1 MSPGFDKTFLEQLKS
16 KTDIVQIISSYIP
29 LQRKGK
35 SHWACCPFHHE
46 KTPSFCIDGEGQFYH
61 CFGCGAG
68 GDVIKFVQEYE
79 SLDFAGAVRLLAE
92 KAKMELPESSY
103 DAERVA
109 KERKEKERL
118 LAMMKQTAL
127 YYVSALRGESGEA
140 HRAYLEGRGV
150 DEKTV
155 KRFGLGASPD
165 FDTLPKFLAQKGF
178 TREEMLKVG
187 VVGEKN
193 GRLYDALGG
202 RLIFPVISQMGEVVA
217 FGGRL
222 MEKKPSFAK
231 YKNTQETE
239 LFQKRKTLYNLN
251 LVKKYKNEH
260 GLPYVIMVEGYMDTI
275 SLTAEGFANVVASMG
290 TSLTS
295 DQARLI
301 KRYTDTVVISY
312 DGDSAG
318 QNASMRGLEILEG
331 EGLKVKVAVLPD
343 GLDPDEVIRQRG
355 KEAYQKC
362 LNDALPLID
371 YKLYA
376 LKQKHNL
383 KTTDGKREYIAEALK
398 IVQTC
403 EDNFLKEELLK
414 RLRSETGITYESLQ
428 RDAAAVGE
436 EQPQKQP
443 DIPEPAHESAGDAA
457 LAAAR
462 FVLHA
467 LLSGKS
473 YAKEVDPTRVI
484 FPKSVHGV
492 IADYVVEKREEG
504 ETPNPSMLYEYVEES
519 EHDEVG
525 KILAESLREID
536 PTTEQRYFKDCLITL
551 KRIQLQAE
559 IEALTAAFKA
569 ETDTEQRK
577 DLAILLQKKTL
588 QLKKLS

>member
-231 YKNTQETE
+231 YKNTQERSC
-239 LFQKRKTLYNLN
+239 FKSAKRFITSTSSKNIKT
-251 LVKKYKNEH
+251 
-260 GLPYVIMVEGYMDTI
+260 
-275 SLTAEGFANVVASMG
+275 STASR
-290 TSLTS
+290 TSLW
-295 DQARLI
+295 
-301 KRYTDTVVISY
+301 
-312 DGDSAG
+312 
-318 QNASMRGLEILEG
+318 
-331 EGLKVKVAVLPD
+331 
-343 GLDPDEVIRQRG
+343 
-355 KEAYQKC
+355 
-362 LNDALPLID
+362 
-371 YKLYA
+371 
-376 LKQKHNL
+376 
-383 KTTDGKREYIAEALK
+383 
-398 IVQTC
+398 
-403 EDNFLKEELLK
+403 
-414 RLRSETGITYESLQ
+414 
-428 RDAAAVGE
+428 
-436 EQPQKQP
+436 
-443 DIPEPAHESAGDAA
+443 
-457 LAAAR
+457 
-462 FVLHA
+462 
-467 LLSGKS
+467 
-473 YAKEVDPTRVI
+473 
-484 FPKSVHGV
+484 
-492 IADYVVEKREEG
+492 
-504 ETPNPSMLYEYVEES
+504 
-519 EHDEVG
+519 
-525 KILAESLREID
+525 
-536 PTTEQRYFKDCLITL
+536 
-551 KRIQLQAE
+551 
-559 IEALTAAFKA
+559 
-569 ETDTEQRK
+569 
-577 DLAILLQKKTL
+577 
-588 QLKKLS
+588 

>member
-29 LQRKGK
+29 LQRKGN

-290 TSLTS
+290 TSLTA

-428 RDAAAVGE
+428 RDAAAAGE

-467 LLSGKS
+467 LLSGKN